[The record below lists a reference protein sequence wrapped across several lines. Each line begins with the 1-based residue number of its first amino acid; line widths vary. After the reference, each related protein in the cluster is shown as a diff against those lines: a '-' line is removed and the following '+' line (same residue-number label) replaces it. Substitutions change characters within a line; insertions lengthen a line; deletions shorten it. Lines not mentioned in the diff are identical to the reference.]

1 VQASGWRKALAEGF
15 KEPTSLLEYL
25 RIDPSSLPDRHQAC
39 EQFSLRVPRG
49 FAALMR
55 KGDPEDPLLLQVLPR
70 GIETAQVAGFS
81 SDPVGDHLAEQS
93 PGLLHKYHGRI
104 LIVTTGACA
113 IHCRYCFRRHYPYA
127 SATPSQWRHIM
138 AYLKADSA
146 IDEVILSGGDP
157 LMLSTGK
164 LGAWLAQLE
173 TLPQIKRIR
182 IHTRLPVV
190 LPQRITPELLAV
202 LERSTLNKVMVIH
215 ANHPNELSPAVAE
228 ATQRLAA
235 SSITLLNQSVL
246 LKGVNDNSDTL
257 VRLSNRLFEIG
268 VLPYY
273 LHLLDQVE
281 GAAHFALEQSAIL
294 TLQQQLQCRLPGYL
308 VPKMVREIPGAAFKT
323 PIRDDSVT
331 PWANGSAPKS

>member
-1 VQASGWRKALAEGF
+1 
-15 KEPTSLLEYL
+15 
-25 RIDPSSLPDRHQAC
+25 
-39 EQFSLRVPRG
+39 
-49 FAALMR
+49 
-55 KGDPEDPLLLQVLPR
+55 
-70 GIETAQVAGFS
+70 
-81 SDPVGDHLAEQS
+81 
-93 PGLLHKYHGRI
+93 
-104 LIVTTGACA
+104 
-113 IHCRYCFRRHYPYA
+113 
-127 SATPSQWRHIM
+127 M